1 MHLDQSRRRA
11 FITLLGGAAAW
22 PLAAHAQQPSMPV
35 IGFLSSS
42 GSPADRAVFLT
53 AFRQGIR
60 ETGYVEGQNVVIE
73 YRWAQDQH
81 DRLPDLAADLVRR
94 QVAVI
99 AAHDSPSAIVARAAT
114 TTIPIVFTSGGDPVK
129 LGLVASLNRPGGN
142 VTGVSFISTALG
154 AKHLGLL
161 LELQPGAMRVGV
173 LVDPNFPLIES
184 FVADVRAAAS
194 SIRKQIAVLEAP
206 TGRDIDAV
214 FASLAQK
221 PIDALL
227 VAPSP
232 FLNNRRVQLVTLA
245 TYHRVPAIYSQREA
259 AEAGGLMSYGTSLS
273 DAYRQAG
280 VYTGRILKGEKPAD
294 LPVMQSVKF
303 EFVINLNTAKA
314 FGLSFPPGLLAIAD
328 EVIEY
333 G

>member
-1 MHLDQSRRRA
+1 VKRRE
-11 FITLLGGAAAW
+11 FITLFGGAAVAW
-22 PLAAHAQQPSMPV
+22 PLAARAQQAAMPV
-35 IGFLSSS
+35 IGWISSS
-42 GSPADRAVFLT
+42 APADRARYLT
-53 AFRQGIR
+53 AFRQGVR
-60 ETGYVEGQNVVIE
+60 ETGYVEGQNVAIE
-73 YRWAQDQH
+73 YRWAHDQH

-94 QVAVI
+94 QVTVI
-99 AAHDSPSAIVARAAT
+99 AAHDTPSAVVAKVAT
-114 TTIPIVFTSGGDPVK
+114 TTIPIVFSSGGDPVK

-142 VTGVSFISTALG
+142 VTGVSFISLALG

-161 LELQPGAMRVGV
+161 HELQPGAMRVGV

-184 FVADVRAAAS
+184 FVSDVRAAAS
-194 SIRKQIAVLEAP
+194 SIRKQIEVLEAP
-206 TGRDIDAV
+206 TGRGIDTV

-259 AEAGGLMSYGTSLS
+259 AEAGGLMSYGTSLN

-328 EVIEY
+328 EVIE
-333 G
+333 